1 MEQLTKES
9 ILKLYQE
16 FRQAPSQSIFSDQCI
31 LTYVTTCIRFS
42 GSKNILLQLSEY
54 QTQIKLKEE
63 VINLHVAGNSI
74 VSEVFLD
81 IEFVSG
87 PAWLVPGLEDNFYID
102 RKIQLPHIYIIE
114 FDENEK
120 ISHIRVF
127 WDQATILKQ
136 LEIFSNRRQALPIK
150 LGKEQHHFMKNKGII
165 INWNIMH
172 FIFFISNLYLLLKQE
187 TPRMLSLF
195 EPYEEPS
202 REFHH
207 NPVRPRSPT
216 RPIQRPY
223 EDLFV
228 AKGTPISVK
237 PPKACQK
244 IHNVSNINSILFNEY
259 EEPNQQKTN
268 VLKKNPKFTH
278 FEFSTP
284 TEKELEEERLAIL
297 AKTKKGAALRAMS
310 RNWTEFENTPVTQRK
325 QDVSNQVSE
334 NAELDKKKHVL
345 LNAKSYHENQLH
357 FSFSN
362 DSPTENPPIRVTRNE
377 AYCQPKYSIFD
388 YSPSEQNQDQN
399 TNIEKADTI
408 TRLERD
414 MNAKWSFGDY

>member
-1 MEQLTKES
+1 MGQLTKES

-54 QTQIKLKEE
+54 QTHIKLKEE
-63 VINLHVAGNSI
+63 IINLHVTGNSI

-81 IEFVSG
+81 IEFING
-87 PAWLVPGLEDNFYID
+87 PAWLVPGLDDNFYID
-102 RKIQLPHIYIIE
+102 RKVQLPHIYIME
-114 FDENEK
+114 FDEDEK
-120 ISHIRVF
+120 ISSIRVF

-136 LEIFSNRRQALPIK
+136 LEVFGSRKQAFPIK
-150 LGKEQHHFMKNKGII
+150 LGKEQHYFIKNKDIDS
-165 INWNIMH
+165 
-172 FIFFISNLYLLLKQE
+172 SNLSYSKEKQQQVSKK
-187 TPRMLSLF
+187 LSLF

-202 REFHH
+202 REFHR

-228 AKGTPISVK
+228 VKGTPISVK
-237 PPKACQK
+237 PPKASQK
-244 IHNVSNINSILFNEY
+244 IHNVSKINSILFNEH
-259 EEPNQQKTN
+259 EESNQQKSN
-268 VLKKNPKFTH
+268 DLKKDPKYTH

-297 AKTKKGAALRAMS
+297 AKAKKGVALRTMS
-310 RNWTEFENTPVTQRK
+310 RNWDEFENTPVSQCK
-325 QDVSNQVSE
+325 QDASNQMLE
-334 NAELDKKKHVL
+334 NTELDQEKYVP
-345 LNAKSYHENQLH
+345 LNTRSYHENQLH

-362 DSPTENPPIRVTRNE
+362 DSPTENSPVRVIQNE
-377 AYCQPKYSIFD
+377 KYFQPKYSIFD
-388 YSPSEQNQDQN
+388 YSSSEKDQDQN